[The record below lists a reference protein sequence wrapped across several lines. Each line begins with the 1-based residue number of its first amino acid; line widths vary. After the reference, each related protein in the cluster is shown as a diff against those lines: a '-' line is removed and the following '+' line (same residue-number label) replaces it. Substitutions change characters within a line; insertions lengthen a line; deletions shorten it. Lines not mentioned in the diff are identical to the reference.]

1 MKKLI
6 IILFIS
12 IVGFKTYSQG
22 NLAVHPTRVTFEDN
36 KRKQILDLINQGKD
50 TTSYTLAFLHYKMTE
65 DGKLE
70 LVEAE
75 DSLNRFADKY
85 LRFFPRKVRLAPKEK
100 QTISLQYTKQPTM
113 KPGEYRSHVYFKE
126 DVDTKPL
133 VADTKAN
140 DTSVASSEQMSVK
153 LKAVVSISIPVVIQT
168 GEINVKA
175 WLSDLKLFEAKDTIQ
190 EFKFTLHREGNASV
204 YGDFILEFTPEKGKK
219 SEVASSKG
227 IGAYVNINQRFMT
240 MRIKIEKD
248 KPLKKGKFKLI
259 YRTKDENNP
268 VLLAESEL
276 VIN

>member
-1 MKKLI
+1 MKKLF

-12 IVGFKTYSQG
+12 FVGFKTYSQG

-70 LVEAE
+70 LVETE

-113 KPGEYRSHVYFKE
+113 LPGEYRSHVYFKE
-126 DVDTKPL
+126 DIDTKPL
-133 VADTKAN
+133 VAETKPS
-140 DTSVASSEQMSVK
+140 DTSSVKSEPMSIK

-168 GEINVKA
+168 GEIKVKT
-175 WLSDLKLFEAKDTIQ
+175 WLSDLKLTEAKDTIQ

-219 SEVASSKG
+219 TEVASSKG
-227 IGAYVNINQRFMT
+227 IGAYVNINKRFMS

-248 KPLKKGKFKLI
+248 KPLTKGKLKLI
-259 YRTKDENNP
+259 YRTKDEINP

-276 VIN
+276 IVN